1 MHATIRPALMLIG
14 TALGTTAIAQTVP
27 LRPNVQT
34 ARPSAMALDATVRFP
49 SRLPSVL
56 QSQVRAP
63 VRAWKINPAAL
74 KMSPQIVAN
83 QIAAAINQ
91 KFAGKSV
98 GYSVTVMMPGGATAE
113 ANGGMARRDPDSAPR
128 GWTGNDRISIASVS
142 KTITAATLIKLAA
155 KRNVSLDSAAWK
167 LLPPT
172 WNYAQSFRE
181 ITLRELLA
189 HNSGIRACSIDYEG
203 LKACA
208 AAGVN
213 AADKFPQLP
222 IWTKYSNANYSLM
235 RLMIDQLED
244 NSIPPTP
251 TQQGGRYTMLVNV
264 NTLGPAG
271 VGNQSCAPPATDP
284 ALSYISAFD
293 DNVWNS
299 SAPQNYNWTK
309 VLPGQPWGSMIDI
322 CGSQGWNLSSRQLAT
337 FINALMFTDKIL
349 PQATVETMRDEGL
362 GLMYFDFGGG
372 LTAYGHGGYHPAPN
386 NKGEVNTLI
395 LGFNNGISVGL
406 IINSRYNGN
415 FSQDVAEAI
424 RANAK

>member
-1 MHATIRPALMLIG
+1 MHRKLRPALLLIG
-14 TALGTTAIAQTVP
+14 GTIATSALAQTST
-27 LRPNVQT
+27 LRAPFQPK
-34 ARPSAMALDATVRFP
+34 APSTSMLDSTVRFP
-49 SRLPSVL
+49 SRLPGAL
-56 QSQVRAP
+56 QPQLRAP
-63 VRAWKINPAAL
+63 VRAWKFDPASIKL
-74 KMSPQIVAN
+74 SPQVVAN
-83 QIAAAINQ
+83 QIATAINQ
-91 KFAGKSV
+91 KFTGKSV
-98 GYSVTVMMPGGATAE
+98 GYSVTIIMPGGASAE

-128 GWTGNDRISIASVS
+128 GWTSNDRITIASVS

-155 KRNVSLDSAAWK
+155 KRAVSLDSPAWK
-167 LLPPT
+167 LLPPS
-172 WNYAQSFRE
+172 WAYADSFKT

-189 HNSGIRACSIDYEG
+189 HNSGIRGCGIDFDA

-213 AADKFPQLP
+213 PGNKNPAIP
-222 IWTKYSNANYSLM
+222 IWTKYSNTNYALM

-244 NSIPPTP
+244 NAIPPTP

-271 VGNQSCAPPATDP
+271 VGNQSCAAPATDP

-299 SAPQNYNWTK
+299 TAAQNYNWTK
-309 VLPGQPWGSMIDI
+309 VLPGQPWGSMIEV

-337 FINALMFTDKIL
+337 FVNALMFTDKIL
-349 PQATVETMRDEGL
+349 PQATVQTMRDEGL

-386 NKGEVNTLI
+386 NKGEINTLI
-395 LGFNNGISVGL
+395 LGFNNGISIGL

-415 FSQDVAEAI
+415 FGQDVAEAI
-424 RANAK
+424 RAHAK

>member
-1 MHATIRPALMLIG
+1 MQSTLRPALLVIG
-14 TALGTTAIAQTVP
+14 SAIGATALAQTP
-27 LRPNVQT
+27 GLRPNVQT
-34 ARPSAMALDATVRFP
+34 ASPSAVALDAQARFP

-56 QSQVRAP
+56 QPQVRTP
-63 VRAWKINPAAL
+63 VRAWKFNPATIKL
-74 KMSPQIVAN
+74 SPQSVAN
-83 QIAAAINQ
+83 LITAAINQ
-91 KFAGKSV
+91 KFQGKSV
-98 GYSVTVMMPGGATAE
+98 GYSVTVIMPGGASAE

-155 KRNVSLDSAAWK
+155 KRGVSLDSPAWK

-172 WNYAQSFRE
+172 WTYSPTFRD
-181 ITLRELLA
+181 ITLRQLLA
-189 HNSGIRACSIDYEG
+189 HNSGIRACGIDYDG

-208 AAGVN
+208 AAGVKI
-213 AADKFPQLP
+213 ADKNPGIP
-222 IWTKYSNANYSLM
+222 IWTKYSNANYALM

-244 NSIPPTP
+244 NAIPPTP

-264 NTLGPAG
+264 NTLAPAG
-271 VGNQSCAPPATDP
+271 VGNQSCAPPAVNP

-299 SAPQNYNWTK
+299 TAPQNYNWTK
-309 VLPGQPWGSMIDI
+309 VLPGQPWGSMIDV

-337 FINALMFTDKIL
+337 FVNALMFTDKIL
-349 PQATVETMRDEGL
+349 PQTTVEMMRDEGL

-406 IINSRYNGN
+406 VINSRYKGS